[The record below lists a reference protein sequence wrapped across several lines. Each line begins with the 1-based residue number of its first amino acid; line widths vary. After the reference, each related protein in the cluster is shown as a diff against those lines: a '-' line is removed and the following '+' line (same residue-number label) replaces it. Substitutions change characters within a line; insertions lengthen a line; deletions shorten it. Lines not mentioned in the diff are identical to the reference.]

1 MSKMNAY
8 NTAVLIGRLATDPE
22 IKYVGSTKKMQ
33 FVIAVRKSFVRKD
46 EVDAYFIPIS
56 VWGNRVNGLEKLIA
70 SGVLRK
76 GTMVSVVGELRVE
89 SYEDRSGIRRKSI
102 EVAANDVSVVVVPKG
117 LHTAESSI
125 GSVNEAKEVAEAEK
139 NIDVLDALEED
150 IDLPDIDIDD
160 LEEDFDDII
169 DPNNM
174 P

>member
-1 MSKMNAY
+1 MNAY
-8 NTAVLIGRLATDPE
+8 NTAVLIGRLATSPE

-33 FVIAVRKSFVRKD
+33 FVIAVRKSFVRKDD

-102 EVAANDVSVVVVPKG
+102 EVAADDVSIVLVPQG
-117 LHTAESSI
+117 SRSVDSSI
-125 GSVNEAKEVAEAEK
+125 DSVSEKEELSEEEQ

-150 IDLPDIDIDD
+150 IDLPDIDIDALD
-160 LEEDFDDII
+160 EDFDDII

>member
-1 MSKMNAY
+1 MNAY
-8 NTAVLIGRLATDPE
+8 NTVVLIGRLATNPE
-22 IKYVGSTKKMQ
+22 IRYVGSTKKMQ
-33 FVIAVRKSFVRKD
+33 FVLAVRKSFVRKD

-89 SYEDRSGIRRKSI
+89 SYEDRNGIRRKSI
-102 EVAANDVSVVVVPKG
+102 EVAADDVSIVLVPQG
-117 LHTAESSI
+117 SRTAEGSISSV
-125 GSVNEAKEVAEAEK
+125 SEKKELSEVEK
-139 NIDVLDALEED
+139 DVDVLDVLDED
-150 IDLPDIDIDD
+150 IDLPDLDIDALDED
-160 LEEDFDDII
+160 LDDII